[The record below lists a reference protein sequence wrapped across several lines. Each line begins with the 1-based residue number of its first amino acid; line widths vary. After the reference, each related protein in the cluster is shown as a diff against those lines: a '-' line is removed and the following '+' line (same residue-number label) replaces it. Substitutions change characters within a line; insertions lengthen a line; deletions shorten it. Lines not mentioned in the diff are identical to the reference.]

1 MNRINCGY
9 ERLRKVLP
17 GGKNCELSKMDA
29 LQMAQN
35 YIRTLQ
41 VILKEAGDH
50 NCDGVQKIM
59 KATGPQLVK
68 ERNGAGGG
76 NLSKR

>member
-9 ERLRKVLP
+9 ERLKKVLP
-17 GGKNCELSKMDA
+17 GGKNCQLSKMEA

-41 VILKEAGDH
+41 IMLKESGGMEAD
-50 NCDGVQKIM
+50 QKQ
-59 KATGPQLVK
+59 KNAV
-68 ERNGAGGG
+68 RNV
-76 NLSKR
+76 

>member
-1 MNRINCGY
+1 MSCPRWTPC
-9 ERLRKVLP
+9 RWP
-17 GGKNCELSKMDA
+17 
-29 LQMAQN
+29 
-35 YIRTLQ
+35 RTTSGPYRSSS
-41 VILKEAGDH
+41 KEAGDH

-59 KATGPQLVK
+59 KATGPQLVR

>member
-41 VILKEAGDH
+41 VMLKESGGMEAD
-50 NCDGVQKIM
+50 QKQM
-59 KATGPQLVK
+59 NAALSV
-68 ERNGAGGG
+68 RNE
-76 NLSKR
+76 